1 MGPSLGLYIGCFAL
15 LRRHLSLNELRLSS
29 IVLPRAGQTLQDP
42 PAHDVG
48 YMFTS
53 VGLYVAYFS
62 LLRQQLSLNDLDY
75 PSFFYPKLAKLSKT
89 LLSMM
94 ESIYYI
100 HNFKGR
106 NGGTLFRSRNTKNYR
121 LHSFIYI
128 LVLYSFPHIAGG

>member
-62 LLRQQLSLNDLDY
+62 LLRQQLSLNDLR
-75 PSFFYPKLAKLSKT
+75 LSII
-89 LLSMM
+89 LLP
-94 ESIYYI
+94 EAGQTFQDPPVYDGKY
-100 HNFKGR
+100 
-106 NGGTLFRSRNTKNYR
+106 L
-121 LHSFIYI
+121 LHPQF
-128 LVLYSFPHIAGG
+128 